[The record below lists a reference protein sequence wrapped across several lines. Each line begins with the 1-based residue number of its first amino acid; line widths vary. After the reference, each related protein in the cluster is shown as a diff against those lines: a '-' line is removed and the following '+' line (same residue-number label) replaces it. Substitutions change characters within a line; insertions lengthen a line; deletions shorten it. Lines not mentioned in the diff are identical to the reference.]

1 MPKRP
6 VQPLADDSVE
16 EALAR
21 ARLGDGAASS
31 ALELQR
37 RLGFE
42 RCITSA
48 SAALMR
54 SDTAAL
60 DQVVVDVLGSI
71 GRFFKVDRAYLFE
84 IDERAGHQSNTHE
97 WVAPGISAEAQNL
110 QQIPLTVF
118 PWLLAGLRDDQT
130 VSLPDIAALP
140 AEAVNERAEFER
152 EGIQSIAIV
161 PIWQGA
167 RLAGFVGFDAVRQRV
182 EWGEDYLMGLRLLA
196 QILGS
201 ALHSRA
207 MSRRLEALAFHDSL
221 TGLPNRKLLQDRM
234 ESALVR
240 ARRHRRALLVAM
252 VDLDDFKRIND
263 QYGHAVGDAVLCET
277 ARRLVQALRAVDTVA
292 RLGGDEFVLV
302 IEDTAEVAPEL
313 VGERL
318 LAAFSPEFEVEG
330 LHLQQHLSV
339 GMALADPAVDDA
351 ERLLRRAD
359 AAMYRAKAGGKN
371 CWVRDPER

>member
-1 MPKRP
+1 MPKPP
-6 VQPLADDSVE
+6 VQPLADESVE
-16 EALAR
+16 QVLAR
-21 ARLGDGAASS
+21 ARLGEAAASS

-37 RLGFE
+37 RLAFE

-54 SDTAAL
+54 SDSGSL
-60 DQVVVDVLGSI
+60 DQAVVEVLGSI

-84 IDERAGHQSNTHE
+84 IDEGAGHQSNTHE

-118 PWLLAGLRDDQT
+118 PWLLAGLREDQT
-130 VSLPDIAALP
+130 ISLPDIAALP

-161 PIWQGA
+161 PIWQGP

-196 QILGS
+196 QMLGS
-201 ALHSRA
+201 ALQSRA
-207 MSRRLEALAFHDSL
+207 MSLRLEALAFHDPL
-221 TGLPNRKLLQDRM
+221 TGLPNRKLLQDRLA
-234 ESALVR
+234 SALVR
-240 ARRHRRALLVAM
+240 GQRHRRGLLVAM
-252 VDLDDFKRIND
+252 VDLDDFKRVND
-263 QYGHAVGDAVLCET
+263 QYGHAAGDAVLCET
-277 ARRLVQALRAVDTVA
+277 ARRLLQTLRAADTVA

-302 IEDTAEVAPEL
+302 IEDTGEVAPQQL
-313 VGERL
+313 GQRL

-330 LHLQQHLSV
+330 VRLQQYLSV
-339 GMALADPAVDDA
+339 GMVVADPAVDDA
-351 ERLLRRAD
+351 DRLLRRAD

-371 CWVRDPER
+371 RWICDPER

>member
-1 MPKRP
+1 MPKPP

-16 EALAR
+16 EVLAR
-21 ARLGDGAASS
+21 ARLGDAAASS

-37 RLGFE
+37 RLAFE

-54 SDTAAL
+54 SDGGAL
-60 DQVVVDVLGSI
+60 DQVVVEVLGSI

-84 IDERAGHQSNTHE
+84 IDQTAGHQSNTHE

-130 VSLPDIAALP
+130 ISLPDITALP

-152 EGIQSIAIV
+152 EG
-161 PIWQGA
+161 
-167 RLAGFVGFDAVRQRV
+167 
-182 EWGEDYLMGLRLLA
+182 A
-196 QILGS
+196 QMLGS
-201 ALHSRA
+201 ALQARA

-221 TGLPNRKLLQDRM
+221 TGLPNRKLLQDRL

-240 ARRHRRALLVAM
+240 VRRQGRGLLVAM

-263 QYGHAVGDAVLCET
+263 QYGHAAGDAVLCET
-277 ARRLVQALRAVDTVA
+277 ARRLVQALRPIDTVA

-302 IEDTAEVAPEL
+302 IEEETDEVAPEQ
-313 VGERL
+313 VGQRL

-339 GMALADPAVDDA
+339 GMVLVDPAVDDA
-351 ERLLRRAD
+351 DRLLRRAD

-371 CWVRDPER
+371 RWVCDPER